1 MLLYGISGTYQPAV
15 QASVPL
21 LVAKDKLM
29 AGNAV
34 INQVNTLSGLL
45 GPVIGGVMFTLWGI
59 YPILL
64 LSAACFTFSAIMEIF
79 IHIPHEKRPREVGV
93 LRVVGMDLKESYQ
106 FVKTEKPIF
115 FSVVFLVSIFNLV
128 LSAVMIVGTP
138 ILITQVLGMSDTMY
152 GFTQGALALGGLCGG
167 VLTAMISKKKKTPKS
182 HALLLICSIAVAVMG
197 ISLFLKMPAIVSYWV
212 ITLMGFTVMGAST
225 LFMVQ
230 IYTLVQTQTP
240 PQLVGK
246 IMAALISIAM
256 CGQPIG
262 QAIYGALFDIF
273 AAHTWVVLIG
283 AAIAAFLNNSGYK
296 KKLRQNNTIEGFS
309 TSFVKGVLDNPIYC
323 GKLAFGRRKN
333 EKIIIKIENDY
344 ESKKIVSVSPY
355 FAGSVDVVKL

>member
-1 MLLYGISGTYQPAV
+1 
-15 QASVPL
+15 
-21 LVAKDKLM
+21 
-29 AGNAV
+29 
-34 INQVNTLSGLL
+34 
-45 GPVIGGVMFTLWGI
+45 
-59 YPILL
+59 
-64 LSAACFTFSAIMEIF
+64 
-79 IHIPHEKRPREVGV
+79 
-93 LRVVGMDLKESYQ
+93 
-106 FVKTEKPIF
+106 
-115 FSVVFLVSIFNLV
+115 
-128 LSAVMIVGTP
+128 
-138 ILITQVLGMSDTMY
+138 MSDTMY

-230 IYTLVQTQTP
+230 IYTLVQTHTP

-262 QAIYGALFDIF
+262 QAIYGVLFDIF

-283 AAIAAFLNNSGYK
+283 AAIAAFLISLY
-296 KKLRQNNTIEGFS
+296 
-309 TSFVKGVLDNPIYC
+309 
-323 GKLAFGRRKN
+323 
-333 EKIIIKIENDY
+333 
-344 ESKKIVSVSPY
+344 SKKIFGRLENS
-355 FAGSVDVVKL
+355 K